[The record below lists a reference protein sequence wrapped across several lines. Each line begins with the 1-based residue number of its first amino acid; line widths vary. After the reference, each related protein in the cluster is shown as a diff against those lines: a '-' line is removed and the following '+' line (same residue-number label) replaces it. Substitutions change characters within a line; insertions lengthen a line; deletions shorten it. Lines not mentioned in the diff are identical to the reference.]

1 MERRYKNLKLECKIM
16 DKRNGLR
23 LTMLGTGNALAT
35 KCYNTCFSLESGEE
49 IFLVDAGG
57 GNEIIRILQ
66 EEGISFAAIHDFFI
80 THAHSDHILGAVW
93 VIRVIGQMIG
103 RNQYEGELR
112 IYAHARL
119 IEDLQMICRVVL
131 MKKVTDLFG
140 SRIRFVEISDG
151 MECTII
157 NKKLQFFN
165 IQSTK
170 LLQYGFE
177 IEEYGLVFCGDE
189 PLKEDLQPRAKQA
202 RYLLHEA
209 FCLYEEREIFRPYE
223 KHHSTVRDVCR
234 LAESLQVENLIL
246 MHTEDSH
253 MANRKGLYTEEGSKE
268 YHGKLMIPDDREKI
282 WITDE
287 K

>member
-1 MERRYKNLKLECKIM
+1 MNKSNDLK
-16 DKRNGLR
+16 

-35 KCYNTCFSLESGEE
+35 KCYNTCFTLENEE
-49 IFLVDAGG
+49 KIFLVDAGG

-66 EEGISFAAIHDFFI
+66 EEKISLAAIHDFFI

-93 VIRVIGQMIG
+93 VIRAIGQMM
-103 RNQYEGELR
+103 NKKQYDEELR
-112 IYAHARL
+112 IYAHGQL
-119 IEDLQMICRVVL
+119 IKDLQMICKVVL

-140 SRIRFVEISDG
+140 NRIRFVEINDG

-157 NKKLQFFN
+157 NKKFQFFD

-177 IEEYGLVFCGDE
+177 LKEYGLVFCGDE
-189 PLKEDLQPRAKQA
+189 PLKEDLQSKAEQA

-209 FCLYEEREIFRPYE
+209 FCLYEERETFKPYE
-223 KHHSTVRDVCR
+223 KHHSAVRDVCMLANR
-234 LAESLQVENLIL
+234 LNVENLIL

-253 MANRKGLYTEEGSKE
+253 IEERKILYLEEGSKE
-268 YHGKLMIPDDREKI
+268 YHGNLMIPDDREKI